1 MDKKTQIIA
10 VAGKGGVGKTSLAGV
25 IVKLLVEAHPDKK
38 ILAIDADPAV
48 GLSTVLN
55 VEVEKTI
62 DDIRKEPSLDENK
75 PIIIP
80 GERKEA
86 CYRDYLK
93 NGISLSEK
101 VYKYVFED

>member
-55 VEVEKTI
+55 VEVDKTI
-62 DDIRKEPSLDENK
+62 DDIRKESRMLKTGIPRLLWSYLEK
-75 PIIIP
+75 PNT
-80 GERKEA
+80 R
-86 CYRDYLK
+86 
-93 NGISLSEK
+93 
-101 VYKYVFED
+101 

>member
-25 IVKLLVEAHPDKK
+25 IVKLLVEAYPDKK

-55 VEVEKTI
+55 VEVDKLRAGIPRLQWSYLEK
-62 DDIRKEPSLDENK
+62 PSM
-75 PIIIP
+75 
-80 GERKEA
+80 R
-86 CYRDYLK
+86 
-93 NGISLSEK
+93 
-101 VYKYVFED
+101 

>member
-48 GLSTVLN
+48 GRCYTRPVY
-55 VEVEKTI
+55 
-62 DDIRKEPSLDENK
+62 DDFSD
-75 PIIIP
+75 
-80 GERKEA
+80 G
-86 CYRDYLK
+86 
-93 NGISLSEK
+93 
-101 VYKYVFED
+101 